1 MSPAVYAAFQEIC
14 ARESIRGPVLEVGT
28 VVGPE
33 SLLRLPCLRDVE
45 NRVGINI
52 EKTVSDDGCRMIEGN
67 ANEMTMFA
75 DGSFEAVLCNS
86 TLEHDPFF
94 WKTIAEIHRVTASGG
109 FVVIGV
115 PGFAGMGVDC
125 FARRKSIPGL
135 ILRIAAKI
143 TRADLLLAG
152 TPTLGEHF
160 FPSDFYRFTEQAMR
174 EVFLAGFHHISV
186 RKIMN
191 PPRIIGWAR
200 KP

>member
-1 MSPAVYAAFQEIC
+1 MSPAVYATFQEIC
-14 ARESIRGPVLEVGT
+14 AQEQIRGPVLEVGA
-28 VVGPE
+28 VIGPD
-33 SLLRLPCLRDVE
+33 SLLRLPCLKGVA

-52 EKTVSDDGCRMIEGN
+52 ERTLSDDGCRMIQGN
-67 ANEMTMFA
+67 ANEMRMFA
-75 DGSFEAVLCNS
+75 DGSFETVLCNS

-94 WKTIAEIHRVTASGG
+94 WKTIAEIHRVTTSGG

-125 FARRKSIPGL
+125 FAPRKSIPGFL
-135 ILRIAAKI
+135 LRLAAQMTKS
-143 TRADLLLAG
+143 DLLLAS

-160 FPSDFYRFTEQAMR
+160 FPGDYYRFTEQAMR
-174 EVFLAGFHHISV
+174 EVFLANFHPISI

-191 PPRIIGWAR
+191 PPRIIGSGR